1 MSEEL
6 KVKDLGTIEFSIDK
20 VCTLYFHEDRVLRGI
35 HSDYITQV
43 KEMFDSGMM
52 QELVEKQLFV
62 DTWISD
68 IKIEGYELVIEHK
81 RIPYWNYPYEWSFTM
96 LQRAATVVLDANEV
110 ANKYG
115 YEFFDVHAYNV
126 VYDMARPTYVD
137 FGSILKRDPKNGK
150 SWSGYLNFYN
160 SFYMPLYL
168 YNKGFSD
175 LSNSIFLYN
184 GFFSDQDLFQLRHK
198 YASFLGSK
206 VGTLLFKAHNNTRR
220 LSVARYSRVIDK
232 YGRHKH
238 IDKILKF
245 KKAFQN
251 RYTINKAR
259 KLIKRVNKSKI
270 DSYWKDYHND
280 KNPANDSRFLRITEL
295 IKTQL
300 KDATSLIELAS
311 NQGKFANYVL
321 ESTQIEKIIATD
333 YDKNALNHIFVNN
346 ENKEDVLPLVYD
358 FVRPNNRSNTLKIDQ
373 RINADI
379 VMALAVTH
387 HLLLTQDVSLAHIFK
402 VLESLTQKYVVVEF
416 MPLGLYFGDLDN
428 IPPVPKY
435 YTLDWFRDAFS
446 EKFDHILD
454 EEVAINR
461 HLFIGKLKG

>member
-6 KVKDLGTIEFSIDK
+6 KAKDLATIEFSIDK
-20 VCTLYFHEDRVLRGI
+20 VCTLYFYEDRVLRGI
-35 HSDYITQV
+35 HSDYTTQV
-43 KEMFDSGMM
+43 REMFDSGMM

-62 DTWISD
+62 KTWISD
-68 IKIEGYELVIEHK
+68 TKIEGYELVIEHE

-96 LQRAATVVLDANEV
+96 LHRAANLVLDANEV
-110 ANKYG
+110 VNKYG
-115 YEFFDVHAYNV
+115 YELFDVHAFNV
-126 VYDMARPTYVD
+126 VYDMARPKYVD

-198 YASFLGSK
+198 YASFFGGK
-206 VGTLLFKAHNNTRR
+206 IGNLLFKIHNNSRR

-238 IDKILKF
+238 IGKLLKF
-245 KKAFQN
+245 KKLNQN
-251 RYTINKAR
+251 KYTTKKAR
-259 KLIKRVNKSKI
+259 KAIKSVNKSRI

-280 KNPANDSRFLRITEL
+280 KTPSKDARFLRITEL
-295 IKTQL
+295 IKTKL
-300 KDATSLIELAS
+300 ADASSLIELAS

-333 YDKNALNHIFVNN
+333 YDKNALDRIFINN
-346 ENKEDVLPLVYD
+346 ENREDVLPLVYD
-358 FVRPNNRSNTLKIDQ
+358 FVRPNSRSNTLKIDQ

-387 HLLLTQDVSLAHIFK
+387 HLILTQDVSLEHIFK
-402 VLESLTQKYVVVEF
+402 VLASLTNKYIVVEF
-416 MPLGLYFGDLDN
+416 MPLGLYFGDMDN
-428 IPPVPKY
+428 IPPFPEY
-435 YTLDWFRDAFS
+435 YTLEWFRDAFS
-446 EKFDHILD
+446 EKFEHILD

-461 HLFIGKLKG
+461 HVFIGKLKE